1 MQPTALLPMRVT
13 SFRPGTQPRFRL
25 TERQTLANKLLAGQQ
40 KHILLRGGSR
50 SGKTFVLVRAPVLR
64 ALRGAGSRHAILRF
78 RGNAARASIW
88 LDTFPKVM
96 RLCFP
101 GVAWKPHKQ
110 DGYVELPNGAE
121 VWIGGLDDHERVEK
135 ILGME
140 FVTLF
145 YNECSQIPYAS
156 VLMARTR
163 LAQHIVG
170 LQPREYFDCNPPG
183 TGHYTYQLWKEG
195 RDPETG
201 RHVDSTLYAELGM
214 NPGDNRDNIASD
226 YLSTLESL
234 PDKQRRRF
242 FEGEWS
248 PEIEGA
254 LWTLDSIDRNR
265 IEARHGSTLD
275 SLLESGA
282 VPSLKRVVVGIDP
295 SGASGREGERSDE
308 IGIVV
313 AGLGTDGTGYV
324 LADRSAR
331 LGPAQWARL
340 AVTAYHEFRADRIVA
355 ERNFGGAMVENVIT
369 TAGPNVPVK
378 TITASR
384 GKAVRAEPIAAL
396 YAQGKVCHVGRFPQ
410 LEEQMLNM
418 ASAGYVGAKSP
429 DRLDA
434 LVWALSELML
444 GPQHSFSSQPFRL

>member
-13 SFRPGTQPRFRL
+13 SVRPGTEPRFRL

-50 SGKTFVLVRAPVLR
+50 SGKTFVLVRALVLR
-64 ALRGAGSRHAILRF
+64 GLRGAGSRHAILRF

-110 DGYVELPNGAE
+110 DGYVELPNGSE

-163 LAQHIVG
+163 LAQHIEG

-201 RHVDSTLYAELGM
+201 RLVDPTLYAELGM

-254 LWTLDSIDRNR
+254 LWTLDSTATALRPARARRSTASLRAGRALPEAGRGCRRSLRRFGPRGRALGRDRNR
-265 IEARHGSTLD
+265 GCRSGHGRHRLC
-275 SLLESGA
+275 A
-282 VPSLKRVVVGIDP
+282 C
-295 SGASGREGERSDE
+295 RS
-308 IGIVV
+308 
-313 AGLGTDGTGYV
+313 
-324 LADRSAR
+324 
-331 LGPAQWARL
+331 LGPSRAGTMGKARG
-340 AVTAYHEFRADRIVA
+340 DRISRVPGRPDRRR
-355 ERNFGGAMVENVIT
+355 RNFGGAMVENVIT
-369 TAGPNVPVK
+369 TAGTNVPVK

-434 LVWALSELML
+434 LV
-444 GPQHSFSSQPFRL
+444 